1 MNMKNITL
9 LASLFIMAI
18 ISFSAIAEDTPLDQ
32 AIQHAQ
38 AAATSSDSKAVVQ
51 HATEAIMQATAAIK
65 MKPIAGRYDKNED
78 NHVSEGLKCL
88 DDAVKEGNAGHT
100 DAAKK
105 AASDAVNHFKQAA
118 NIK

>member
-1 MNMKNITL
+1 MSMNNITL
-9 LASLFIMAI
+9 LASFFIMAI
-18 ISFSAIAEDTPLDQ
+18 ISFSAVAEDTALDQ

-65 MKPIAGRYDKNED
+65 MKPIAGSYDKNED
-78 NHVSEGLKCL
+78 SHISKGLKCL

-100 DAAKK
+100 DSAKK
-105 AASDAVNHFKQAA
+105 AASDAASHFKQAT